1 MTSATIAAG
10 GNQQFFIN
18 FVPNASLTGDR
29 SGSLVITHNA
39 NNVIGN
45 TTIVPFTAAL
55 PSASASS
62 TLPVGGSATITLGST
77 GLSLRFSNTGS
88 GGTLTGHRI
97 PSFSPGPISG
107 GRLGTSFHFS
117 GTTHRLGIVLPL
129 ATSLDNDFQS
139 ASGAAGVSV
148 DIDFPNPGGSDALL
162 ARRPVDSPAGTTW
175 DVIPVANTAYSS
187 GTITAT
193 SQGSVD
199 GDWVVLLPG
208 AATPTLTTLSVVQ
221 GSKGGNYNVIL
232 TGTNFIT
239 DSLSVSFGAGVTVN
253 TTTLTSATE
262 VVVNITVSATAAA
275 GTRDVVLKQA
285 GGTVTKTAAF
295 SVVNAAPTVVS
306 ASPTSG
312 AKGATLD
319 VVLTGTGFETG
330 VTSVSFG
337 TGITVNLLTVTSA
350 TQATA
355 NVTISGTATTGTRDV
370 IVTNAAPGGG
380 SVTLTGGFTVGN
392 LAPTVASLNPTSG
405 AKGSKLNFSIT
416 GTNFSSGVTTAV
428 SFGAGITVNS
438 FAIVSATQITG
449 NITIDAAA
457 TTGLRDI
464 MVTNTTPGGG
474 TATLTGGFNVTSGTP
489 VDVET
494 PDLTIPKNFVLEDV
508 FPNPF
513 NPSTTIRF
521 GLPERSSVKIEVY
534 SVLGKLI
541 ATLAAQEMQHGF
553 HQINWKADNV
563 ASGTY
568 LVRMTAESVES
579 GKTFTTSRKAVLL
592 K

>member
-1 MTSATIAAG
+1 
-10 GNQQFFIN
+10 
-18 FVPNASLTGDR
+18 
-29 SGSLVITHNA
+29 
-39 NNVIGN
+39 
-45 TTIVPFTAAL
+45 
-55 PSASASS
+55 
-62 TLPVGGSATITLGST
+62 
-77 GLSLRFSNTGS
+77 
-88 GGTLTGHRI
+88 
-97 PSFSPGPISG
+97 
-107 GRLGTSFHFS
+107 
-117 GTTHRLGIVLPL
+117 
-129 ATSLDNDFQS
+129 
-139 ASGAAGVSV
+139 
-148 DIDFPNPGGSDALL
+148 
-162 ARRPVDSPAGTTW
+162 
-175 DVIPVANTAYSS
+175 
-187 GTITAT
+187 
-193 SQGSVD
+193 
-199 GDWVVLLPG
+199 
-208 AATPTLTTLSVVQ
+208 

-275 GTRDVVLKQA
+275 GTRDVVLNQA

-330 VTSVSFG
+330 VTSVNFG

-355 NVTISGTATTGTRDV
+355 NVTISGTATTGARDV

-521 GLPERSSVKIEVY
+521 GLPERSNVRIEVY